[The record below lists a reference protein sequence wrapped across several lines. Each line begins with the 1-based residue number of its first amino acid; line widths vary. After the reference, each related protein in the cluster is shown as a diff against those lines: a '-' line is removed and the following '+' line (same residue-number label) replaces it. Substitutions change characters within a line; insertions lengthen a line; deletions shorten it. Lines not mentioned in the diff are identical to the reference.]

1 MFPILFKVGNFP
13 VHAWGVLLM
22 IGFLLGT
29 WRAARHAMRYG
40 IAAED
45 LWDAALF
52 GLFGGVIG
60 GRLAYVAQNIPEFAA
75 HPGQIFA
82 MWNGGM
88 TSFGGLIGGVGVGL
102 FVMHLR
108 KRNLLDSGDL
118 AAPSLAIGYFWG
130 RIGCF
135 LNGCCYGGAC
145 PEPLGV
151 HFPRVAGTVHPTQLY
166 SAFAA
171 AIIYGML
178 VLVEKRRQF
187 RGQLILL
194 FALLYSVYRFI
205 VEFFREGA
213 TADLSGIGSLTS
225 AQVACL
231 AIALLAGSY
240 YVYRM
245 RRQDGITPELNSSEK
260 AIVSLPAEALPD
272 R

>member
-13 VHAWGVLLM
+13 VHSWGVLLM

-29 WRAARHAMRYG
+29 WRAARHAMRYS
-40 IAAED
+40 IAPED

-52 GLFGGVIG
+52 GLFGGVLG

-75 HPGQIFA
+75 NPGQIFA

-102 FVMHLR
+102 LVMHLR
-108 KRNLLDSGDL
+108 KRNLLDSADL

-135 LNGCCYGGAC
+135 LNGCCFGGAC

-151 HFPRVAGTVHPTQLY
+151 HFPGLQGTVHATQLY

-171 AIIYGML
+171 AIIFGIL
-178 VLVEKRRQF
+178 FFVEKNRQF

-213 TADLSGIGSLTS
+213 TADLSGIGSFTT
-225 AQVACL
+225 AQIACL
-231 AIALLAGSY
+231 SIALLAGFY

-245 RRQDGITPELNSSEK
+245 RYKDGNLKELTSAEK
-260 AIVSLPAEALPD
+260 EQLSLPVQ
-272 R
+272 